1 MKKFLQE
8 IEDLIIETTVE
19 EYPNLEDFPE
29 DMRDGIEVNT
39 ISTTRN
45 KIVEDV
51 QKELIGKYYCYMYG
65 NRAYKNYCLENG
77 HSIKTV

>member
-29 DMRDGIEVNT
+29 DMRDSIEVNT
-39 ISTTRN
+39 ISKN
-45 KIVEDV
+45 I
-51 QKELIGKYYCYMYG
+51 LIFFGLFL
-65 NRAYKNYCLENG
+65 R
-77 HSIKTV
+77 

>member
-29 DMRDGIEVNT
+29 DMRDSIEVNT

-51 QKELIGKYYCYMYG
+51 QKELIGKYYRYMYG
-65 NRAYKNYCLENG
+65 NKAYKNYCSENS
-77 HSIKTV
+77 HSVKAV